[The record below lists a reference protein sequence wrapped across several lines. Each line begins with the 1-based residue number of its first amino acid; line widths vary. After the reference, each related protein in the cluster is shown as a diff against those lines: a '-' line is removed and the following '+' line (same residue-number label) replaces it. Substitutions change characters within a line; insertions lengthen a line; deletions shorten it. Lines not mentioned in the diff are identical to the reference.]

1 MIQTTDKLPRWW
13 IWLILGVAAI
23 AVIAYFLNRHYSE
36 KYARIEAIQTK
47 ESEIQ
52 IVKETIGKKTAENLT
67 KNTSAIQSSESD
79 VKVAKNVVK
88 KASEP
93 VVVKRSDSVI
103 YSEDFQRW
111 LKEEGSKQN

>member
-1 MIQTTDKLPRWW
+1 MTQTTDKLPRWW

-47 ESEIQ
+47 ESEIKE
-52 IVKETIGKKTAENLT
+52 VKEAIGKKQADNLT

-79 VKVAKNVVK
+79 VKAAKKMVK
-88 KASEP
+88 SASEP

-103 YSEDFQRW
+103 YSDDFKRW
-111 LKEEGSKQN
+111 LKGE

>member
-1 MIQTTDKLPRWW
+1 MIQTKDKLPRWW

-47 ESEIQ
+47 EAEIQ
-52 IVKETIGKKTAENLT
+52 IVKEAIGKKQADNLT

-79 VKVAKNVVK
+79 VKSAKKVI
-88 KASEP
+88 KAAKIKP
-93 VVVKRSDSVI
+93 VIEVSDSVI

-111 LKEEGSKQN
+111 LKRGE